1 MLHVET
7 MPRKDSTT
15 TITRQWEILKLIPA
29 HGCGITASV
38 LTSRLRD
45 ERGINVT
52 KRTVERDLESLS
64 GIFPLECNDA
74 QMPWG
79 WKWLKG
85 ASLGI
90 SGLDVC
96 DAVSLLT
103 ARDLLTKLLPAAML
117 ETLEG
122 KFAEAENKLATLD
135 GGFSKWP
142 DKVRYV
148 PPSLAFQPPD
158 INAEILRK
166 VQTVL
171 AKDLLL
177 EAEYRPIDGNT
188 ESLTLHPL
196 ALIHRGPV
204 IYLAATAFEYEDVR
218 LYALHRFG
226 KAEIGTEPA
235 TRPKAFSLY
244 RYLEDGAMDF
254 SPSEPMP
261 LVAEVNDT
269 LAGLLRESQINDS
282 QDITRE
288 GNGKVILKVTVR
300 DSWQL
305 RWWILSQ
312 GDGIVVR
319 EPTGLREGILSAVSG
334 MYDNYRRTT
343 SRLLKPKI

>member
-29 HGCGITASV
+29 HGCGITASS
-38 LTSRLRD
+38 LTAKLRD

-64 GIFPLECNDA
+64 GLFPLECNAA

-103 ARDLLTKLLPAAML
+103 ARDVLTKLLPAAML

-122 KFAEAENKLATLD
+122 KFAEAENKLVTLD
-135 GGFSKWP
+135 GGLSKWP
-142 DKVRYV
+142 DLVRYV
-148 PPSLAFQPPD
+148 SPSFSFKPPMVDPD
-158 INAEILRK
+158 VLSK
-166 VQTVL
+166 VQTALIEETQVEVEYHACDSE
-171 AKDLLL
+171 AK
-177 EAEYRPIDGNT
+177 T
-188 ESLTLHPL
+188 LTLNPI
-196 ALIHRGPV
+196 ALVHRGPV
-204 IYLAATAFEYEDVR
+204 IYLVATAFEYEDVR
-218 LYALHRFG
+218 LYAVHRIA
-226 KAEIGTEPA
+226 KAVKMADAAIC
-235 TRPKAFSLY
+235 PKRFSLAG
-244 RYLEDGAMDF
+244 YLEEGAMDF
-254 SPSEPMP
+254 CSSEPVMF
-261 LVAEVNDT
+261 VAEVSEA
-269 LAGLLRESQINDS
+269 LGGYLMESPMNDS
-282 QDITRE
+282 QKMSRGD
-288 GNGKVILKVTVR
+288 NGGWLLKATVR

-319 EPTGLREGILSAVSG
+319 EPEKLRVEIVNSINNACSG
-334 MYDNYRRTT
+334 YGTDMR
-343 SRLLKPKI
+343 